1 MELLRT
7 KIHPWLGQSS
17 GTERAKMRLQ
27 SCSRGGLGWISG
39 KSAPHRGQEA
49 LNRLP
54 RKWSQLFK
62 VLRDFSNSISME
74 YSGAF
79 RSVQCKG
86 ELLPN
91 CVMQQLKK

>member
-7 KIHPWLGQSS
+7 KIHPGLGQSS

-54 RKWSQLFK
+54 RKWSQFLKFY
-62 VLRDFSNSISME
+62 VTFPIAFQWSTVERSEVFSVKESCFQI
-74 YSGAF
+74 
-79 RSVQCKG
+79 V
-86 ELLPN
+86 
-91 CVMQQLKK
+91 